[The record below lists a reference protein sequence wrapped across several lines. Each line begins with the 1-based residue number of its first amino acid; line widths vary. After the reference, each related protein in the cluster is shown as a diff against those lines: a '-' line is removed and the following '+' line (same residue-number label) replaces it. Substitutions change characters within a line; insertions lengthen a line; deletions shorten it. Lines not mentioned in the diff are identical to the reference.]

1 MESNQGLLG
10 SVIIVP
16 ECTEK
21 MQYVEMYVGIIST
34 KVPPAA
40 DGLMACAVIYSNYW
54 VTTGNYSYCPNY
66 CQFQITAYSVMN
78 YIAHKMHNTKE
89 KDSIPSS
96 PLSREK
102 D

>member
-21 MQYVEMYVGIIST
+21 MQYVEMYVGIST

-40 DGLMACAVIYSNYW
+40 DGLMACTEYTVI
-54 VTTGNYSYCPNY
+54 T
-66 CQFQITAYSVMN
+66 
-78 YIAHKMHNTKE
+78 E
-89 KDSIPSS
+89 
-96 PLSREK
+96 
-102 D
+102 